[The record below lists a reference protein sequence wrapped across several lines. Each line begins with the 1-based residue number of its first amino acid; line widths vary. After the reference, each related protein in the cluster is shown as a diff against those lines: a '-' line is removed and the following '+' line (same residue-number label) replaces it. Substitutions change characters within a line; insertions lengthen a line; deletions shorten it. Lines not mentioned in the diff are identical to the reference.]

1 LKLTGQFQA
10 IVASFQASGHGMA
23 DRVDVAPERAR
34 EERLVVARL
43 LFLVFVFVVGA
54 CRGLDD
60 PAASFGIFFPR
71 HGLGSPH
78 ALAPLEGRLEVSD
91 GCLWLVERGGTRR
104 LPIWPGRC
112 GLRRS
117 AAALQV
123 TDSAGRVVATEG
135 ETVTLVGGQ
144 YPADAARQ
152 LMGRDEPT
160 ACRGDGFWVVGE
172 IAGR

>member
-1 LKLTGQFQA
+1 
-10 IVASFQASGHGMA
+10 MA
-23 DRVDVAPERAR
+23 DRVDVAPGRAR
-34 EERLVVARL
+34 EESLVVARL
-43 LFLVFVFVVGA
+43 LFLVFVFVVAA

-60 PAASFGIFFPR
+60 PGASFGVFFPR

-104 LPIWPGRC
+104 LPIWPGRF
-112 GLRRS
+112 GLRRP
-117 AAALQV
+117 AAELQV